1 MAVSFVRAHPT
12 TSRRIALG
20 MLLLVAFVLRV
31 WNLDWDEGTHQH
43 PDERY
48 WSIVTNDIS
57 AAGPLEYFDSA
68 TSPLNPYNSGT
79 PEAPRTTWVYG
90 TFPLF
95 STKAV
100 ASFLADGP
108 FPAGAIVTVAD
119 NLGIDLR
126 NDRVEPDGSVTRV
139 DAFNGGYD
147 ANLVGRLLSALIDT
161 ATVVMAYL
169 LARDLFDRRTG
180 MIAATLVAFAP
191 LHIQYAHFYGA
202 EPWVTFFV
210 TTGVWLSLRLARG
223 NLSPRLAAGIGVVMG
238 LGLASK
244 LIAAAALVV
253 PAVAVLVATGPAIA
267 ALARQVWSRIESE
280 AADNRAGLVALAG
293 AVVVGAA
300 AAALVVGLRAAVI
313 LAVLAAAG
321 AAVVY
326 ALAVVRPATGTT
338 EQASVL
344 FDQLAD
350 PQQIVIERP
359 KAHPPLHVVAWGA
372 FTGIIVVVAAAVT
385 YRWFQPYSFD
395 GLISRDQR
403 FVDDIAYLENVNSG
417 GNVPWVVQWIGR
429 TPLLFPL
436 QSAFWWGMGPA
447 LGLAVA
453 YGTVKAV
460 LDVVRRERWI
470 LLVPLSFLAIMIGL
484 VSQQFNPLIRYL
496 LPAYPVAIVLGAF
509 GVASLWNAG
518 RAAAARTGTRSRAI
532 GHALRVTAV
541 GLVVLT
547 AFWGLAFVNGV
558 HNQTHPRIDASVWM
572 AENLPQGAVLSSQLW
587 DDSLPLRVGGTE
599 GFEFR
604 HVTLDPFQADRAG
617 GKVDQLI
624 AGLDE
629 VDYVVEA
636 SNRIYDSVTRIP
648 AKYPATNAYYDALF
662 DGRLGFTPI
671 AQFRN
676 APSLFGIDLPDH
688 FAEETFT
695 VYDHPTVTIWQKTDQ
710 WSVERATAI
719 LNPAKA
725 ATAPDVV
732 PRDAATNALLLA
744 PDDDAL
750 VEQGQ
755 TFDEAFSD
763 SGPIGSVPWLFWL
776 LWLQLAAFAVLPW
789 TTLAFGRLPDAG
801 YGLTKL
807 IGFATIGLGVWL
819 SVSWNVVDFG
829 RGVSWTWFALVVIV
843 GLALWARHGDRMAT
857 LARTHRRA
865 WLWTEAVFLGVFAL
879 TLWLRSAN
887 PDLWEAYL
895 GGEKPMEMAYL
906 TAIARSGDFPAV
918 DPWFAGGFMN
928 YYYLGWFLLTV
939 PMRAL
944 RVLPEVAFNL
954 GVATYAALTA
964 AVAFSVVHNLVA
976 VSRRR
981 WATTAHDTSRAP
993 VRAGLLGVI
1002 LLMGIGNLD
1011 ALRLHYD
1018 RLEDVNTWD
1027 AGPLPGVSH
1036 VITFLGGSWAW
1047 ATGTPLERFDWWQPS
1062 RVNRGNFDITEFP
1075 YFTFLFGDVHPHM
1088 MGMAFVGLTVSIAFA
1103 YLLVSDAGDRRL
1115 PLVLAIGLGVTTG
1128 YARAVNTWD
1137 LPSLMILTGAAI
1149 AVGAWL
1155 VPDPGTLGPRA
1166 RGAAI
1171 TVGTLGIAL
1180 GASNWGGPGAT
1191 ALLAC
1196 LGIGVVALATLALPA
1211 SASRRVVRGVGHLI
1225 AAGIAH
1231 VVVFHPYLSNN
1242 DPIETGLQRAVAGSP
1257 LDDFVTHWGIFVAI
1271 GTAFAAA
1278 LALDMGRRRR
1288 MGDQT
1293 RPMPA
1298 LVWDDARWKAVWVA
1312 GAVVAAAVM
1321 ARFATTAA
1329 AISLLGVLVFGLFL
1343 IHEVRRAER
1352 DVGRIVAIGLFTLA
1366 FAIAGGVD
1374 VVTVRNDI
1382 ERMNTVFKFWL
1393 QSWQYFALAS
1403 AFAVWQVGRILGE
1416 RPSATAVAG
1425 GGATVGM
1432 EAAGPGQRRT
1442 WGVVVLVLVG
1452 AGLAYPLLGT
1462 RTRIETRFA
1471 DLPAT
1476 LDGLAYLEADPV
1488 IVRPDPRGG
1497 DQDIQVFLADDLP
1510 LIDWMRANVR
1520 GTPVVAEWAGSAYDW
1535 NARFTVHTGMPTVLG
1550 WDWHQK
1556 QQRWTY
1562 QSMVDERLAAVTAF
1576 YTNPDPTVAT
1586 RFLQAYD
1593 VSYVIVGTQEHRFGS
1608 PEAIAALAEH
1618 PALDE
1623 VFSSGRY
1630 RIYRVDRAALWPGV
1644 DATAFDDL
1652 LALPD

>member
-20 MLLLVAFVLRV
+20 MLLLVAFLLRV

-79 PEAPRTTWVYG
+79 PEAPRDTWVYG

-95 STKAV
+95 STKAA

-126 NDRVEPDGSVTRV
+126 NDRVGADGSVTRV

-147 ANLVGRLLSALIDT
+147 ANLIGRLLSALIDT
-161 ATVVMAYL
+161 GTVLMAYL

-180 MIAATLVAFAP
+180 MIAATLLTFAP

-210 TTGVWLSLRLARG
+210 TAGVWLSLRLARG
-223 NLSPRLAAGIGVVMG
+223 NLSVKLAAGIGVVMG

-244 LIAAAALVV
+244 LIAAAALIV
-253 PAVAVLVATGPAIA
+253 PAVAILVAVGPAIG
-267 ALARQVWSRIESE
+267 ALARQAWGSVVSE
-280 AADNRAGLVALAG
+280 ATNNRAGLGALGG
-293 AVVVGAA
+293 ALVMGAA
-300 AAALVVGLRAAVI
+300 AGVLLFGLGPMILLVGITGALAAV
-313 LAVLAAAG
+313 A
-321 AAVVY
+321 Y
-326 ALAVVRPATGTT
+326 ALAVVRPAADAT
-338 EQASVL
+338 ETASVL
-344 FDQLAD
+344 FDQMAE
-350 PQQIVIERP
+350 PQQVIIERP
-359 KAHPPLHVVAWGA
+359 KPHPPLHIVAWGA
-372 FTGIIVVVAAAVT
+372 FTGIVVVVATAIT

-395 GLISRDQR
+395 GVISRDPR
-403 FVDDIAYLENVNSG
+403 FVDDIAYLEDVNSG

-436 QSAFWWGMGPA
+436 SSAFWWGMGPA
-447 LGLAVA
+447 LAIAVA
-453 YGTVKAV
+453 IGSAKAV
-460 LDVVRRERWI
+460 LDVIRRQRWI
-470 LLVPLSFLAIMIGL
+470 LLVPLSFLAIMLGL

-518 RAAAARTGTRSRAI
+518 RQSLTRTSPG
-532 GHALRVTAV
+532 GRVTGQVLRIAAV
-541 GLVVLT
+541 GLVAFT

-558 HNQTHPRIDASVWM
+558 YNQTHPRIEASVWM
-572 AENLPQGAVLSSQLW
+572 AENLPQGAVLSSQIW
-587 DDSLPLRVGGTE
+587 DDSLPVRVGGTE
-599 GFEFR
+599 GFEYR
-604 HVTLDPFQADRAG
+604 HVALDPFQADRAG

-636 SNRIYDSVTRIP
+636 SNRIYDSVPRIP

-662 DGRLGFTPI
+662 DGRLGFAPV

-676 APSLFGIDLPDH
+676 SPSLFGIDLPDH

-710 WSVERATAI
+710 WSVARATAI
-719 LNPAKA
+719 LNPAQA

-732 PRDAATNALLLA
+732 PRDAASNALLLQ
-744 PDDDAL
+744 PGDDAL
-750 VEQGQ
+750 VEQGE
-755 TFDEAFSD
+755 TFDDAFSD
-763 SGPIGSVPWLFWL
+763 TGPVGTVPWLFWV

-789 TTLAFGRLPDAG
+789 TTLAFGRLPDKG

-819 SVSWNVVDFG
+819 SVSWNLVDFG
-829 RGVSWTWFALVVIV
+829 RGVSLAWFGGVVAAGMI
-843 GLALWARHGDRMAT
+843 LWARHAERMGE
-857 LARTHRRA
+857 LLRSHKRS
-865 WLWTEAVFLGVFAL
+865 WLWTEVVFLGVFAL

-906 TAIARSGDFPAV
+906 TAIARSSDFPAV

-944 RVLPEVAFNL
+944 RVMPEVAFNL

-964 AVAFSVVHNLVA
+964 SVAFSVVHNLVD

-981 WATTAHDTSRAP
+981 WAPIPHEPSPAP
-993 VRAGLLGVI
+993 VRAGLLGVV

-1011 ALRLHYD
+1011 AIRLHYD
-1018 RLEDVNTWD
+1018 RLEAVNTWE
-1027 AGPLPGVSH
+1027 AGSIPIVRH
-1036 VITFLGGSWAW
+1036 IITFVGGSWAW
-1047 ATGTPLERFDWWQPS
+1047 ATGTPLGRFDWWQPS

-1075 YFTFLFGDVHPHM
+1075 YFTFLFGDLHPHM
-1088 MGMAFVGLTVSIAFA
+1088 MGLAFVGLMVSIAFA
-1103 YLLVSDAGDRRL
+1103 YLLSSDAGDRRL
-1115 PLVLAIGLGVTTG
+1115 PLVLAVGLGVTTG

-1137 LPSLMILTGAAI
+1137 LPSVLILTGAAI
-1149 AVGAWL
+1149 AIGSWL
-1155 VPDPGTLGPRA
+1155 TPDPGRAGPRV
-1166 RGAAI
+1166 RSTAI
-1171 TVGTLGIAL
+1171 TVGALGIAI

-1191 ALLAC
+1191 VLLAF
-1196 LGIGVVALATLALPA
+1196 LGVGVLALVTLALPA
-1211 SASRRVVRGVGHLI
+1211 VAARRVTRGVGHLA

-1231 VVVFHPYLSNN
+1231 VAVFQPYLSNS

-1257 LDDFVTHWGIFVAI
+1257 LDDFIVHWGIFLAI
-1271 GTAFAAA
+1271 GIAFA
-1278 LALDMGRRRR
+1278 LALGVDMGRRRR
-1288 MGDQT
+1288 MGDHT
-1293 RPMPA
+1293 RPLPA
-1298 LVWDDARWKAVWVA
+1298 LVWDTPQWKFIWAA
-1312 GAVVAAAVM
+1312 TALAAAGIM
-1321 ARFATTAA
+1321 ARYATTAA
-1329 AISLLGVLVFGLFL
+1329 AISMLGVLVFGVFL
-1343 IHEVRRAER
+1343 VHEIRRPER
-1352 DVGRIVAIGLFTLA
+1352 DVGRIMAIGLFTLG

-1374 VVTVRNDI
+1374 VVTVQNDI
-1382 ERMNTVFKFWL
+1382 QRMNTVFKFWL

-1403 AFAVWQVGRILGE
+1403 AFGVWQVGRVLAE
-1416 RPSATAVAG
+1416 RPALAIRPGIQDAVRLEPAR
-1425 GGATVGM
+1425 
-1432 EAAGPGQRRT
+1432 PWRRNL
-1442 WGVVVLVLVG
+1442 WGFAVVLLLA
-1452 AGLAYPLLGT
+1452 AGLAYPLLAT
-1462 RTRIETRFA
+1462 RTRLETRFA

-1476 LDGLAYLEADPV
+1476 LDGLAYLDNNPV
-1488 IVRPDPRGG
+1488 IIRPDPRGG
-1497 DQDIQVFLADDLP
+1497 DQDIQVFIGDDLP
-1510 LIDWMRANVR
+1510 LIEWMRANVR
-1520 GTPVVAEWAGSAYDW
+1520 GTPVVAEWSGTAYDW

-1556 QQRWTY
+1556 QQRWTF
-1562 QSMVDERLAAVTAF
+1562 QSMVDERLAAVTSF
-1576 YTNPDPTVAT
+1576 YTDPNPDVTT

-1608 PEAIAALAEH
+1608 PEALTALAAH
-1618 PALDE
+1618 PALEE
-1623 VFSSGRY
+1623 VFASGDN
-1630 RIYRVDRAALWPGV
+1630 RIYRVDRPALWPGV
-1644 DATAFDDL
+1644 DLTALDL
-1652 LALPD
+1652 LALGN